1 MKSSS
6 LENKALQTQL
16 LGSLNKEQPC
26 SPSPW
31 FSLKRGQKAWRGVC
45 CVVNLLW
52 VTDLV
57 VFLMCQVHEEHLEVV
72 GPWAPSVQDAIFP
85 SSSCPTLLSWNCT
98 CSLKVPWAAWLG
110 VGQAEPKWFWKE
122 AAAEL
127 SSWELT
133 TRLCRLWLDWVVF
146 LFSWPWGELLNLLV
160 LWFSCLFVCGLW
172 TCVLRGVVVTL
183 RLHPPCKQY
192 SFGVLIKRIIES
204 AELAICWVEAQMEEI

>member
-1 MKSSS
+1 MTSPKLATVQCATVSALLWDVHPQSLRKKPPHFNLNDQSTMKSSS

-122 AAAEL
+122 AAEQCCLAE
-127 SSWELT
+127 
-133 TRLCRLWLDWVVF
+133 
-146 LFSWPWGELLNLLV
+146 SWPLGSVGSDWIG
-160 LWFSCLFVCGLW
+160 WFFSFHDPEVSCW
-172 TCVLRGVVVTL
+172 TC
-183 RLHPPCKQY
+183 
-192 SFGVLIKRIIES
+192 
-204 AELAICWVEAQMEEI
+204 